1 MNKLDYNS
9 PIRNQVFSL
18 PELVD
23 IQLNRSLDKEKLQSV
38 LSIAEIFDARK
49 IILTGCGDSFA
60 AAAVMAPVLQRYCD
74 VFTCKAMDP
83 MEFTRFTPKEDI
95 GIGEPN
101 SPLVLVV
108 SAGGSTARICEAL
121 QKAEHVGAL
130 PVLVTNKADSKAA
143 SVAKRVYFQDTPPME
158 NDFPGLRSYFAS
170 LIGLA
175 SIALRMGHVRGVLP
189 PTAEQEWKAA
199 ISGYVHSYEQMLEQ
213 IDDQMFE
220 LAKTWNSFERFDFI
234 GDGPELYSALFG
246 LEKFYECTGVSAVY
260 DDSENWCHINYFIR
274 DPETVGTVIM
284 ADKNSPSFGRTVET
298 IASAHRIGRP
308 VLVVTNADKS
318 AFIDGVTVCTL
329 PETPKGFEWLMP
341 FMDYVPATLLASYCC
356 TLAGRK
362 YFNAYDPFTNVY
374 DRSVK
379 FFDPSVVT
387 MSSSKVEIFD

>member
-189 PTAEQEWKAA
+189 PTAKQEWKAA
-199 ISGYVHSYEQMLEQ
+199 ISGYVHSYEQVLEQ